1 VADLPVLDSAEQRV
15 LGSLLEK
22 EITVPASYPMT
33 VNSVRIAC
41 NQASSREPV
50 VDYDEDLVHSTLR
63 TLKEKDLVALTWQG
77 AGSRVVKYVQT
88 FAQRRGIPPDERAL
102 LTVLLLRGPQPAG
115 ALKTRTER
123 LHRFAD
129 RIDVEACLARMADS
143 ETPMVRE
150 LPRQA
155 GQHDTRW
162 IHLLGPVER
171 MNAGDLPGICAP
183 VRADAQDGAPLS

>member
-1 VADLPVLDSAEQRV
+1 
-15 LGSLLEK
+15 
-22 EITVPASYPMT
+22 MT

-88 FAQRRGIPPDERAL
+88 FAQRRGIAPDERAL
-102 LTVLLLRGPQPAG
+102 LTVLLLRGAQPAG

-123 LHRFAD
+123 LHHFAD
-129 RIDVEACLARMADS
+129 RAEVEACLARMAGAD
-143 ETPMVRE
+143 PAMVRE
-150 LPRQA
+150 LPRQP
-155 GQHDTRW
+155 GHQDTRW
-162 IHLLGPVER
+162 IHLL
-171 MNAGDLPGICAP
+171 
-183 VRADAQDGAPLS
+183 

>member
-1 VADLPVLDSAEQRV
+1 VVDLPVLDAAEQRV
-15 LGSLLEK
+15 LGCLLEK

-33 VNSVRIAC
+33 INSVRIAC
-41 NQASSREPV
+41 NQTSNREPI
-50 VDYDEDLVHSTLR
+50 VDYDEELVHRTLR
-63 TLKEKDLVALTWQG
+63 ALKDKELVALSWQG

-88 FAQRRGIPPDERAL
+88 FAQRRGLEPDERAL
-102 LTVLLLRGPQPAG
+102 VTVLLLRGPQPAG

-129 RIDVEACLARMADS
+129 RTDVEACLARMAAS

-155 GQHDTRW
+155 
-162 IHLLGPVER
+162 
-171 MNAGDLPGICAP
+171 
-183 VRADAQDGAPLS
+183 